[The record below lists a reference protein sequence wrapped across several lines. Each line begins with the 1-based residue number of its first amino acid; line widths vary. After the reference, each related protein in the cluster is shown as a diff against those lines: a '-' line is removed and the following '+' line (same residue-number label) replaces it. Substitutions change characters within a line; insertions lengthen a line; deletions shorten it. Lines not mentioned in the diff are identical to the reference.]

1 MNLLERR
8 GWLDIGQ
15 TAAKAS
21 ILAALKV
28 IHSGSMTSL
37 LEKIVKID
45 KKGVVRVRPVSE
57 EELRKMNPWKRK
69 AWSTRVRRWLK
80 IMPREMLEANPWEKG
95 TKMKIKEWVKD
106 NVGRRGEDR
115 CYGVDDGA
123 AEGERKKEK
132 EGNGGRRGQIAQ
144 KTKRHQHRKNE
155 RIGRTQTKGAEN
167 GEATRTPK
175 PSC

>member
-80 IMPREMLEANPWEKG
+80 MMPREMLEGNPWEKG
-95 TKMKIKEWVKD
+95 TNMRVKEWVKD
-106 NVGRRGEDR
+106 TVGR
-115 CYGVDDGA
+115 
-123 AEGERKKEK
+123 
-132 EGNGGRRGQIAQ
+132 
-144 KTKRHQHRKNE
+144 
-155 RIGRTQTKGAEN
+155 
-167 GEATRTPK
+167 
-175 PSC
+175 